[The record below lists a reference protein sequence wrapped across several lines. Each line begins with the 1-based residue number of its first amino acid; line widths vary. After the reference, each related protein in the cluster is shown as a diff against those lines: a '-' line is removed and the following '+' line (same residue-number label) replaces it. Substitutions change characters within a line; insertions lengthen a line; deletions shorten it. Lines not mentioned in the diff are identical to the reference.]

1 MRIKPAFLVLA
12 VVLAALVAFNYY
24 SMAPKGMVTASI
36 VERSEGLLLTY
47 ERVRYPANV
56 TVVSPDSE
64 TVGFDIEKH
73 SLNFGVIP
81 AGGGAGRFLDI
92 RNPEN
97 RVIKIRI
104 ETHGNISD
112 FITLS
117 ESEIVLEPGEERS
130 IQVSFDPED
139 ATEPGEYSGEIDI
152 TKIISRNPIA
162 DGILG
167 WL

>member
-1 MRIKPAFLVLA
+1 MRIKPAFLMLA

-24 SMAPKGMVTASI
+24 NIAPKGIVTASI
-36 VERSEGLLLTY
+36 VERSEGLLVTY
-47 ERVRYPANV
+47 ERVRYPANA
-56 TVVSPDSE
+56 TVVSPDSDM
-64 TVGFDIEKH
+64 VGFDMEKH

-92 RNPEN
+92 KNPEN

-104 ETHGNISD
+104 ETHGNISE
-112 FITLS
+112 FITLG
-117 ESEIVLEPGEERS
+117 ESEIILEPGEERS
-130 IQVSFDPED
+130 VEISFDPED

-152 TKIISRNPIA
+152 TKIISMNPLA
-162 DGILG
+162 DAILG